1 MNTGILITILC
12 LLFAND
18 GYSKE
23 ELIEIIETY
32 QQLWIAYLDAPFEI
46 DSANNYKVRR
56 DLERYEIQ
64 VYNRALPE
72 LVNMICREYD
82 EKLVG
87 LYLETLVISKGSADE
102 FPSYC
107 LAEIYI
113 CSPDKTVA
121 LIEKNDERIHLISWL
136 DWGFQNVTYNRQE
149 SISDYEDLKSKLDKL
164 KSKYLLK
171 QNENLH
177 NYIYNY
183 TGSGR
188 L

>member
-1 MNTGILITILC
+1 MNAGILITILS

-23 ELIEIIETY
+23 ELVEIIETY
-32 QQLWIAYLDAPFEI
+32 QQRWIAYLDTPFEI
-46 DSANNYKVRR
+46 DSANNFKVRR
-56 DLERYEIQ
+56 DLEKYEMQ

-121 LIEKNDERIHLISWL
+121 LIEKNDEKVHLISWL
-136 DWGFQNVTYNRQE
+136 DWGFQNVTLDRQE
-149 SISDYEDLKSKLDKL
+149 SISNYGILKSKLEKL
-164 KSKYLLK
+164 KRKYLL
-171 QNENLH
+171 
-177 NYIYNY
+177 
-183 TGSGR
+183 
-188 L
+188 